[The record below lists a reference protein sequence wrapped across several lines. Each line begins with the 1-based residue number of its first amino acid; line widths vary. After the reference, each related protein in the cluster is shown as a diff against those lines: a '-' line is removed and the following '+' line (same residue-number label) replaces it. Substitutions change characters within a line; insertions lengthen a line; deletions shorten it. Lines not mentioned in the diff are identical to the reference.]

1 MKTKNNDVRN
11 AEDQDLFNDVE
22 DETAQKKVKTT
33 VKDVSIERR
42 ELAKDERPTILVPKD
57 MTLSE
62 AAKWLGELARE
73 EDRVMEFMHVFTG
86 WYPLDAIW
94 ALYQAVAELHGYTKI
109 GDYGFFPATSVSVQT
124 GINTYQQIP
133 WGPIQ
138 VRGVDGAFCP
148 HVQEGEDGN
157 PALMIHNTIKNKN
170 KRQSDRIVE
179 KTLEILRE
187 RSIYRG
193 KAIEVEFADLGG
205 QGHGSRLNHTKAP
218 TFMDVDM
225 KKDSLIFSEKVQRL
239 LDVNLFTPI
248 RGAQEC
254 RDNQIPLRRT
264 VLLAGSYGVGKTMA
278 ARYTASECVKN
289 GWTFIYLRDLSK
301 LSNALYF
308 AKKYQP
314 AVVFAEDINRI
325 TDGAR
330 DSAMDELFNTVD
342 GIDRKNDEV
351 MIVFTTNNME
361 DIHPGMMRPG
371 RVDSVITIDPPDA
384 AAAEKLVRQY
394 GRGLIDD
401 EANLTKVGEMLSGQI
416 PAIIR
421 EAVERSKLA
430 AISDK
435 EPGTKLVVKAHHLEI
450 AATQCLEHAKLI
462 NRQPEEELTGLE
474 VLGDSIGRVLV
485 SGIREEFWGTI
496 GHRTQ
501 TDDRRKVLLEGVSAI
516 LDEAGRGAKTVDTV
530 D

>member
-1 MKTKNNDVRN
+1 MSKNTIRN
-11 AEDQDLFNDVE
+11 AEDQSLFDDSEEN
-22 DETAQKKVKTT
+22 TQKQVKTT
-33 VKDVSIERR
+33 VKSVGLERR
-42 ELAKDERPTILVPKD
+42 ELLENERPVINIPNGMSLD
-57 MTLSE
+57 E
-62 AAKWLGELARE
+62 AAKWLGEMARSE
-73 EDRVMEFMHVFTG
+73 NQEMEFTHTFTG

-94 ALYQAVAELHGYTKI
+94 ALIQAVTELHGYSKI
-109 GDYGFFPATSVSVQT
+109 QDYGLFPATSVSVQI
-124 GINTYQQIP
+124 GIDTYQQIP
-133 WGPIQ
+133 WGPIK
-138 VRGVDGAFCP
+138 VRGVEGAFCP
-148 HVQEGEDGN
+148 HVQQGEDGN
-157 PALMIHNTIKNKN
+157 DALVVHNTIRNKN
-170 KRQSDRIVE
+170 KRKADRIVE

-187 RSIYRG
+187 HSIYRG
-193 KAIEVEFADLGG
+193 KAIEIDFSSLGG
-205 QGHGSRLNHTKAP
+205 EGHNVRLNHAKAP

-225 KKDSLIFSEKVQRL
+225 KKDSLIFSQKVQRL
-239 LDVNLFTPI
+239 LNVNLFAPI
-248 RGAQEC
+248 RNAQEC
-254 RDNQIPLRRT
+254 RDNQVPLRRT

-301 LSNALYF
+301 LSKALYF

-330 DSAMDELFNTVD
+330 DSAMDELLNTVD

-361 DIHPGMMRPG
+361 DIHPSMMRPG

-394 GRGLIDD
+394 GRGLLD
-401 EANLTKVGEMLSGQI
+401 EEADLTKVGEMLSGQI

-435 EPGTKLVVKAHHLEI
+435 EPGNPLVVKAHHLEI
-450 AATQCLEHAKLI
+450 AATQCLEHAKLV
-462 NRQPEEELTGLE
+462 NKKPEEKLADLE
-474 VLGDSIGRVLV
+474 VLGNSIARVLV
-485 SGIREEFWGTI
+485 SGFREEFWSTI
-496 GHRTQ
+496 GQNTNFSQ
-501 TDDRRKVLLEGVSAI
+501 TREVLIQGVSAL
-516 LDEAGRGAKTVDTV
+516 LDEAGRPKKPSSEVD
-530 D
+530 